1 MSMNGVTGYNSY
13 AYSNPY
19 AYSNNG
25 TSFQG
30 YTQGAAYSTATTEEK
45 DKGVNPLLVVGGV
58 LAAAGGIAYAIKRG
72 KTINSL
78 GDDAAKGLKGV
89 WNNLTTGVKSLFT
102 KTGRREYKFSKE
114 VTSAKDIME
123 TATKG
128 KLTQEAKEALT
139 QDAAKKKVTEQIKNG
154 EIKLTSI
161 TDEAE
166 NKLTG
171 EALEKAKK
179 ARKEEFSKAMEEAKK
194 TVTGDDIINQSK
206 LNYNS
211 ANTKLN
217 KNKDL
222 KSMVNDIN
230 DGKEISLDQVNKIY
244 TDGDSK
250 TYKKIVK
257 DGKVDTEA
265 LKKVLEKTA

>member
-1 MSMNGVTGYNSY
+1 MSINGVTGYNSY
-13 AYSNPY
+13 TYSNPY

-25 TSFQG
+25 VSFQG

-89 WNNLTTGVKSLFT
+89 WDNLTTGIKSIFT

-139 QDAAKKKVTEQIKNG
+139 QDTAKKKVTEQIKNG

-161 TDEAE
+161 TNETG

-171 EALEKAKK
+171 EALENAKK
-179 ARKEEFSKAMEEAKK
+179 ARKEEFSKAIEEAKK
-194 TVTGDDIINQSK
+194 TVTGDDIINQSGINYSRANVK
-206 LNYNS
+206 LD
-211 ANTKLN
+211 T
-217 KNKDL
+217 NKDL

-230 DGKEISLDQVNKIY
+230 DGKEISIEQVNKIY